1 MSKLV
6 VLELD
11 GNLESQGFRVTL
23 EIGSDGETSQF
34 PIKIKGG
41 LPPNPNLARDLHFH
55 WQENYRNL
63 GNYTRIKTKKIIHKG
78 SINKRLADC
87 IDSAK
92 LLRNHLKSWLKEEG
106 FREIDNR
113 LREELSR
120 DETIRFLICSEDS
133 NIQKLPWHKWDFF
146 ERYPKAEVALSPLE
160 SKSTQKFTGEIKT
173 KACVSVLAILGHKEG
188 IDIEK
193 DLQLL
198 KNLRNVNLTFLVE
211 PEHQEINEQLWG
223 ECWDIIFFAGHSE
236 TQGETGRIYINPTD
250 SLTIP
255 ELWYGLQKAIE
266 GGLKLAI
273 FNSCDGLGLARQL
286 GDLHI
291 PQMIVMRE
299 LIPDQIAQEFLKH
312 FLKAFA
318 GGQSLYLA
326 VREARQRLHDD
337 FEREFPCASW
347 LPVICQQPAEIP
359 PTWNQLLGNSESDL
373 PSLPSANFP
382 KINLSSPY
390 SVKKQRTLAAI
401 IFTDAVRFSTRM
413 ATNEEETLTLLNCD
427 LALMTELCN
436 RFEGKVLK
444 STGDGLLMYFSS
456 ATQATTCAIEIQT
469 TLLNTAS
476 LPPAEKLLH
485 RIGIHLGDVLFNDS
499 NVMGNGVNIAAR
511 LQAEAEPGGILISQ
525 TVYEV
530 VKNSLSLEVSDL
542 GERQLK
548 NIPNPIRVYQILQKQ
563 LSQDNNRKRKLT
575 KILSINQYK
584 PVFLAGIFV
593 TILVMGMRGLGLFQT
608 LELKAFDQL
617 MRLRPDE
624 GIDSRLLVVEATEN
638 DINQYGFPL
647 PDATIAQVIEKLD
660 AYQPRIIALD
670 IFRNSLLEP
679 GHAQLSRQFQYNN
692 RLIAVCS
699 AGEANNPKK
708 PGIKPPPKLP
718 ESRLGFTDVVE
729 DLDGILRRHL
739 MFMQPY
745 QDDPCVTNYALS
757 TRVALDYL
765 AAEGIKPQ
773 ALSRE
778 KVKLGK
784 VIFQDLEVNTGAYK
798 KLDNGGFQILL
809 NYRKNISTI
818 VGISEILKNQVDPHL
833 FKNKIILIGVTAPT
847 AVDNFSSPY
856 SAGKNHYERTP
867 GVLIQAQM
875 VSQILSAVLD
885 QRPLLTVWNQW
896 AEAFWIGGWAISAG
910 VAICQINHLRY
921 RVIAVVVTMGVLC
934 GVCLGLLIQGFWVPV
949 VPSLVAILATSGII
963 IWQARLLTNDFKH

>member
-23 EIGSDGETSQF
+23 EIGSDGETLQF

-41 LPPNPNLARDLHFH
+41 LPPNPTLANNLHFH

-63 GNYTRIKTKKIIHKG
+63 GNCTRIKTKKIIHKG
-78 SINKRLADC
+78 SINKRISDC
-87 IDSAK
+87 VDSAK
-92 LLRNHLKSWLKEEG
+92 QLSNHLKTWLKEEG
-106 FREIDNR
+106 FREIDSR
-113 LREELSR
+113 LREELNR
-120 DETIRFLICSEDS
+120 NETIRFLICSEDS
-133 NIQKLPWHKWDFF
+133 NIQKLPWHQWDFF

-160 SKSTQKFTGEIKT
+160 SKSSQKLTGEIRT
-173 KACVSVLAILGHKEG
+173 KSCVSILAILGHKQG

-198 KNLRNVNLTFLVE
+198 KSLRNVNLTFLVE
-211 PEHQEINEQLWG
+211 PEHQEINDQLWG

-236 TQGETGRIYINPTD
+236 TQGDTGRIYINPTD

-255 ELWYGLQKAIE
+255 ELWYGLQKAIK

-382 KINLSSPY
+382 KINLSSP
-390 SVKKQRTLAAI
+390 SPVKRQRTLAAI
-401 IFTDAVRFSTRM
+401 VFTDAVRFSTRM
-413 ATNEEETLTLLNCD
+413 ATNEEETITLLNRD
-427 LALMTELCN
+427 LELMTELCH
-436 RFEGKVLK
+436 RFEGEVLK

-456 ATQATTCAIEIQT
+456 ATQATACAIEIQT
-469 TLLNTAS
+469 TFLNTAS
-476 LPPAEKLLH
+476 LPPTEKLLH

-499 NVMGNGVNIAAR
+499 DVMGNGVNIASR
-511 LQAEAEPGGILISQ
+511 LQSKAQPGGILISQ

-542 GERQLK
+542 GERKLK

-563 LSQDNNRKRKLT
+563 PSQDNDKKRKLT
-575 KILSINQYK
+575 KVLSINQYK
-584 PVFLAGIFV
+584 PVFFAGIFL
-593 TILVMGMRGLGLFQT
+593 TILVMGMRDLGLFQT
-608 LELKAFDQL
+608 FELKAFDQL
-617 MRLRPDE
+617 MRLRPNE
-624 GIDSRLLVVEATEN
+624 GIDSRLLVVEVTEN

-647 PDATIAQVIEKLD
+647 PDATIAQVIEKLE

-670 IFRNSLLEP
+670 IFRNRPLEP

-699 AGEANNPKK
+699 AGEANNPNK
-708 PGIKPPPKLP
+708 PGIQPPPKLP
-718 ESRLGFTDVVE
+718 ESRLGFTDVLV

-745 QDDPCVTNYALS
+745 EHDSCVTNYALS
-757 TRVALDYL
+757 TRVALHYL
-765 AAEGIKPQ
+765 ATEGIQPK
-773 ALSRE
+773 AVSRE
-778 KVKLGK
+778 QVKIGR
-784 VIFQDLEVNTGAYK
+784 VIFQDLEGNTGAYK
-798 KLDNGGFQILL
+798 KLDDGGFQVLL
-809 NYRKNISTI
+809 NYRKNIAKT
-818 VGISEILKNQVDPHL
+818 VGVSEILKNRVAPHL
-833 FKNKIILIGVTAPT
+833 LKNKIILVGVTAPT
-847 AVDNFSSPY
+847 ADDNFSSPY
-856 SAGKNHYERTP
+856 SAGKEYYERTA

-875 VSQILSAVLD
+875 ISQILSAVLD
-885 QRPLLTVWNQW
+885 QRPLLSVWNQW
-896 AEAFWIGGWAISAG
+896 AETFWIWGWAMIGG
-910 VAICQINHLRY
+910 VVCQIQHLRY
-921 RVIAVVVTMGVLC
+921 RVMAVLVTVGVLW

-949 VPSLVAILATSGII
+949 VPSVVAIIATGGIAMTRTMSH
-963 IWQARLLTNDFKH
+963 QKL